1 MQIEPALIVAVIAV
15 ITAFVPLVGGG
26 IWWASK
32 LTARVSRL
40 ESDVEEL
47 KKNQSESSDWRN
59 RHQGQHEGRDGI

>member
-1 MQIEPALIVAVIAV
+1 MQIDPAVIIAF
-15 ITAFVPLVGGG
+15 ITAFVTIVGGS

-32 LTARVSRL
+32 LTTRVSRL

-47 KKNQSESSDWRN
+47 KKNQTESSEWRN